1 MKQQASKIIDQYG
14 VTLLQS
20 HFNIKVFVQEQYD
33 NSLCDYV
40 VPYADLGTQTKTP
53 SIYGRRTRDK
63 ILNSVRIGLI
73 KYINFIFL
81 VIFYNKT
88 KMKNIE
94 KYYSY
99 YVWLVLG
106 VIRHYY
112 LQQVNKSMYLA
123 IASAYIKTIMC
134 F

>member
-1 MKQQASKIIDQYG
+1 
-14 VTLLQS
+14 
-20 HFNIKVFVQEQYD
+20 
-33 NSLCDYV
+33 
-40 VPYADLGTQTKTP
+40 
-53 SIYGRRTRDK
+53 
-63 ILNSVRIGLI
+63 
-73 KYINFIFL
+73 
-81 VIFYNKT
+81 
-88 KMKNIE
+88 MKNIE

-106 VIRHYY
+106 VIMVDTTRY